1 MVNAYNV
8 FQRRLLSVA
17 AKTQRTMQFSEV
29 IRLVETLGTPAY
41 GIASPVLVLGKVP
54 RIDPAALGPDT
65 ELLVAAADES
75 KWSETAKAIEAHGLR
90 KARLIAAEPH
100 NLRLDLSRMA
110 EQWNAAPPASYRAA
124 MNLIQDSAQAANL
137 APLVGD
143 QSIASIY
150 CSGFGDF
157 SDDSQRIEV
166 LREAYRVLRKGG
178 VLRCAVD
185 LYDELDGNGL
195 LAERS
200 FTAALESVGFYGTRI
215 VERSDMPKSVAD
227 GRELRSYVLD
237 AFRGK
242 EGPCLDCG
250 QSVIYRGPWKK
261 VVDDDGHEF
270 ERDARAAVCEK
281 TFRIMTSAPYAGELI
296 PVEPYVAVPIAS
308 APLFDCRSKIRP
320 PAQTKGVSAPAC
332 DPESGCC

>member
-1 MVNAYNV
+1 MSSYNL

-17 AKTQRTMQFSEV
+17 AKTRRTMQFAEV
-29 IRLVETLGTPAY
+29 TRGVETLGKPAY
-41 GIASPVLVLGKVP
+41 GMASPVLVLGNVA

-65 ELLVAAADES
+65 ELLIAAADEN
-75 KWSETAKAIEAHGLR
+75 KWREMAEALEARGLR
-90 KARLIAAEPH
+90 GARRLSAEPH
-100 NLRLDLSRMA
+100 NLRLDLSRAA
-110 EQWNAAPPASYRAA
+110 ERWNAAPPASYHAA
-124 MNLIQDSAQAANL
+124 MKLIQDNIQAAD
-137 APLVGD
+137 ATPLVGD

-150 CSGFGDF
+150 CNGFSDLL
-157 SDDSQRIEV
+157 DDSQRLEV
-166 LREAYRVLRKGG
+166 LRESHRVLRKGG

-200 FTAALESVGFYGTRI
+200 FTAALESVGFYGMRI
-215 VERSDMPKSVAD
+215 VERSDMPKSISD

-270 ERDARAAVCEK
+270 ERDVRAAVCEK

-296 PVEPYVAVPIAS
+296 PVEPYVAVPIAN
-308 APLFDCRSKIRP
+308 APLFDCRSKIRT
-320 PAQTKGVSAPAC
+320 PAETKGVSAPAC
-332 DPESGCC
+332 EPNSGCC